1 MHLMKARLGMKDTK
15 SRLRER
21 LSAIF
26 LESGRSPEKGGERRR
41 KAGKMMRKRRRRM
54 SRRLHQPKE
63 KKKKAEGRATWIH
76 SGGG

>member
-1 MHLMKARLGMKDTK
+1 MKARLGMKDTK

-41 KAGKMMRKRRRRM
+41 KAGKMMRKRRRRRM
-54 SRRLHQPKE
+54 SRRLRKPDGRE
-63 KKKKAEGRATWIH
+63 EEGRGQGHTD
-76 SGGG
+76 SLD